1 MIVTRE
7 FTKQHNIKPIISI
20 LKSDGKEYEDCIYDV
35 ISKEGI
41 GGLEEDPG
49 FIGEEFYINDGSFTI
64 LPTKYEPKENI
75 GCRDDPDGKRDVYYL
90 TGGSGCGKT
99 YQSSRYS
106 QNYKKMYP
114 NNNII
119 LISHQP
125 PTEKSDPMSLQHLDC
140 IFFDL
145 RNPKVC
151 ESNFVGP
158 NKLTIQELADSLV
171 IFDDYENIRD
181 KAVYKGVFELILD
194 ILFTGRHY
202 RCSTMLIRHTRTS
215 VTETT
220 QILTETPWI
229 CLFPGGITA
238 ESIEYFS
245 NRYCGISKAQMREI
259 LRYCH
264 KNNER
269 YMYCHCNYPIMVI
282 TDHSM
287 KIIT

>member
-7 FTKQHNIKPIISI
+7 YTKEYKIKPILSV
-20 LKSDGKEYEDCIYDV
+20 LRSGGKKYEDVVYDI
-35 ISKEGI
+35 ISKDEI
-41 GGLEEDPG
+41 HEDDPR
-49 FIGEEFYINDGSFTI
+49 FIGEYFEIKDGNFTI
-64 LPTKYEPKENI
+64 LPTPYKPPENL
-75 GCRDDPDGKRDVYYL
+75 GGRDDPEGKRDVYYL
-90 TGGSGCGKT
+90 TGGSGCGKS
-99 YQSSRYS
+99 YQSARYA
-106 QNYKKMYP
+106 QNYRRMYP

-125 PTEKSDPMSLQHLDC
+125 PTEKKDPMSLEHLDC

-145 RNPKVC
+145 RNHKVC
-151 ESNFVGP
+151 ENNFVGP

-181 KAVYKGVFELILD
+181 KAVYKGVFNLILD

-215 VTETT
+215 QTETT

-245 NRYCGISKAQMREI
+245 NRYCGISKKNMREI
-259 LRYCH
+259 LHYCH

-269 YMYCHCNYPIMVI
+269 YMYCHCNYPIMVV
-282 TDHSM
+282 TDHSIR
-287 KIIT
+287 IIT

>member
-7 FTKQHNIKPIISI
+7 YTKNHKCEAILSI
-20 LKSDGKEYEDCIYDV
+20 LRHDGKEYEDSIYD
-35 ISKEGI
+35 IINRDNIDED
-41 GGLEEDPG
+41 DPG
-49 FIGEEFYINDGSFTI
+49 FIGEFFDITDGNFSI
-64 LPTKYEPKENI
+64 MPTTYKPPKMI
-75 GCRDDPDGKRDVYYL
+75 GNNDDPQGKRDVFYL

-99 YQSSRYS
+99 YQSSKFA
-106 QNYKKMYP
+106 QNYRNMYP

-125 PTEKSDPMSLQHLDC
+125 PTEKKDPLSLRHLNC

-151 ESNFVGP
+151 ENNFVGSE
-158 NKLTIQELADSLV
+158 KLTIKDLADSLV

-181 KAVYKGVFELILD
+181 KTVYKGVFNLILD

-202 RCSTMLIRHTRTS
+202 RCSTILIRHTRS
-215 VTETT
+215 SISETT

-245 NRYCGISKAQMREI
+245 NRYCGISKSIMKDI
-259 LRYCH
+259 LSFCH
-264 KNNER
+264 SNNER
-269 YMYCHCNYPIMVI
+269 YMYCHCNYPIMVV
-282 TDHSM
+282 TDHSIR
-287 KIIT
+287 IIR

>member
-7 FTKQHNIKPIISI
+7 YTKEHKIKPILSI
-20 LKSDGKEYEDCIYDV
+20 LKSEGKEYEDCIYD
-35 ISKEGI
+35 II
-41 GGLEEDPG
+41 GKDDVDINDPG
-49 FIGEEFYINDGSFTI
+49 YIGEYFDIRDGNFTI
-64 LPTKYEPKENI
+64 LPTPYNPKENI
-75 GCRDDPDGKRDVYYL
+75 GCRDDPEGKRDVYYL

-99 YQSSRYS
+99 YQSARYS
-106 QNYKKMYP
+106 QNYRKMYP

-125 PTEKSDPMSLQHLDC
+125 PTEKTDPMSLQNLDC

-151 ESNFVGP
+151 ENNFVGP
-158 NKLTIQELADSLV
+158 NKLKLQELADSLV

-181 KAVYKGVFELILD
+181 KAVYKGVFNLILD

-215 VTETT
+215 VSETT

-229 CLFPGGITA
+229 CMFPGGITA

-245 NRYCGISKAQMREI
+245 NRYCGISKPKMREI
-259 LRYCH
+259 LHYCH

-269 YMYCHCNYPIMVI
+269 YMYCHCNYPIMVV
-282 TDHSM
+282 TDHSIR
-287 KIIT
+287 IIT